1 MVLNLLC
8 SRLMEKDNSH
18 LLEVFFN
25 VQNIQNGEKNSPK
38 FLIFSILVEFLHR
51 DGLVG
56 QHARDALLLV
66 MSLSKKHEE
75 VGRHI
80 AKHTNFCPVRIAFKV
95 KDLKLLLAENSFQ
108 NMHNPCNYYGFR
120 KKTSRPRL
128 LDFLPV

>member
-80 AKHTNFCPVRIAFKV
+80 AKHTNFCPVRIAF
-95 KDLKLLLAENSFQ
+95 
-108 NMHNPCNYYGFR
+108 
-120 KKTSRPRL
+120 RL
-128 LDFLPV
+128 LELRLKVEETSSPNTQIFVR